1 MLLILWIPF
10 AQTTGHHSTTWG
22 FRDSSAT
29 FDGVPSDEVLG
40 PSGCTSNRV
49 PDALNIAMGTTGPYF
64 ARKFTSYFDRC
75 LVSSRAFWGLVALFW
90 ATTRPQKRN
99 TWHLTGTRFL
109 VGLGSLGGQETRS
122 PGLSGVNVIRDFF
135 DQVAN

>member
-49 PDALNIAMGTTGPYF
+49 PDALNIAMETTVPYF
-64 ARKFTSYFDRC
+64 ARKLT
-75 LVSSRAFWGLVALFW
+75 VI
-90 ATTRPQKRN
+90 
-99 TWHLTGTRFL
+99 LTGVWFH
-109 VGLGSLGGQETRS
+109 
-122 PGLSGVNVIRDFF
+122 PGLFGGWLHYFGQPLALKRETHGT
-135 DQVAN
+135 